1 MDTLAPGATGADV
14 ERLQRALNDKGF
26 SPGATDGDYG
36 PGTQAAVLAFQR
48 SQGLL
53 ADGVAGPR
61 TLNALGLAEDATPV
75 SVLDRITPRLVS
87 EMFPFTRVDNI
98 KLHLPAVLAG
108 LAAESLVDAPMAL
121 MALATIRAETE
132 AFEPVSEGLSRFN
145 TSPGGKP
152 FDLYDFRSDIGNH
165 GTGDGKRYCGRG
177 FIQLTGR
184 DNYAAIGKRIGLG
197 SQLADNPDLA
207 NDSTVAGRV
216 LASFLAAK
224 ERPAKE
230 ALVDRDFALAR
241 KLVNGGRPGIDR
253 FTEAYL
259 TGERLLAT
267 P

>member
-14 ERLQRALNDKGF
+14 ERLQRALGDLGF
-26 SPGATDGDYG
+26 RPGAIDGDYG

-48 SQGLL
+48 SKGLL
-53 ADGVAGPR
+53 ADGIAGPR
-61 TLNALGLAEDATPV
+61 TLHALGLAADATPV

-98 KLHLPAVLAG
+98 KRHLPAVLAG
-108 LAAESLVDAPMAL
+108 LAAESLVDAPMVL

-132 AFEPVSEGLSRFN
+132 AFEPVSEGLSRYN

-152 FDLYDFRSDIGNH
+152 FDLYDFRTDIGNN
-165 GTGDGKRYCGRG
+165 GVGDGKRYCGRG

-197 SQLADNPDLA
+197 RQLVDNPERA
-207 NDSTVAGRV
+207 NESTVAGRV

-224 ERPAKE
+224 ERAAKE

-241 KLVNGGRPGIDR
+241 KLVNGGRHGIDR

-259 TGERLLAT
+259 SGERLLAG
-267 P
+267 